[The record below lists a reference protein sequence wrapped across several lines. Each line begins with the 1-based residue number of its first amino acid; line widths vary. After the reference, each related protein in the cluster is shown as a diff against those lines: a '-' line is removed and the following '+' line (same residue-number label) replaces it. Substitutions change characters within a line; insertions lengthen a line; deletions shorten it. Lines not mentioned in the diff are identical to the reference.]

1 MPYRARSRMQHND
14 AKKGGKK
21 KMQISRDLQGLGR
34 SCWRVMVT
42 DLMLFR
48 RFPRLGLAALAIV
61 LVPAAY
67 ALIYL
72 SSVWDP
78 NAKTSDL
85 PVGIV
90 NLDQG
95 SVYQGRDSNV
105 GAELVTELTKSGEF
119 GFQRMDNA
127 EGARQSVRLGR
138 LAFAIII
145 PPDFSASALPG
156 TRPGGGK
163 VAVVLSE
170 GNNYAAAGIARRFA
184 AELGHQVNE
193 ALNEQRWEQVLI
205 SADGSGKSL
214 DKLRAGMAQ
223 LRTGAK
229 TFSEGVV
236 RYNGVA
242 AQLVTGFKQ
251 VGASTRGMEAR
262 LPADN
267 ELRTLRG
274 GTQRLTQRQREM
286 GAGLEQ
292 LQLGADRLTTG
303 ATQLQEETVGLP
315 FVGEKIAESAG
326 ALAAG
331 GKQLSEGL
339 GTAQDAN
346 TQLVRGA
353 ARIEEGTARLTEGMG
368 LLADNLRTL
377 AERLPEDTRLDAF
390 VRSSEEMLRGATK
403 LQGGIELVE
412 LALPAKAGKIDGSA
426 RGLAESVEPVLE
438 VLAPVPNNGS
448 AFAPNMIAMALWLGA
463 VMSVYLFSMRQLSEE
478 HALAPALAMTLGRYA
493 VPALLVLVQTV
504 LIVGVLIGGL
514 GVVVPDFPAFILIV
528 IVAGQ
533 AFLAIVLLMLRAFGE
548 VGKLIVILLL
558 TLQLAAG
565 GGVMPIE
572 LTTDVFQ
579 AVHDWLPFSWVI
591 KALRASLFGAFDN
604 DWGSASLHVAL
615 IGLGAL
621 LLCTLVGR
629 WKLVRAQDYRPA
641 IDI

>member
-1 MPYRARSRMQHND
+1 
-14 AKKGGKK
+14 
-21 KMQISRDLQGLGR
+21 
-34 SCWRVMVT
+34 MVT

-48 RFPRLGLAALAIV
+48 RFPRLGPAALAIV
-61 LVPAAY
+61 LVPAVY

-78 NAKTSDL
+78 NAKTSAL

-95 SVYQGRDSNV
+95 SVYQGRASNV
-105 GAELVTELTKSGEF
+105 GAELVQELMKSGEF
-119 GFQRMDNA
+119 GFRAMDNA
-127 EGARQSVRLGR
+127 DGARQGVRLGR
-138 LAFAIII
+138 LAFAVII

-156 TRPGGGK
+156 TWPGGGK
-163 VAVVLSE
+163 VSVVLSE
-170 GNNYAAAGIARRFA
+170 GNNYAASGIARRFA
-184 AELGHQVNE
+184 AELGHRANE

-214 DKLRAGMAQ
+214 DMLRAGMAQ

-229 TFSEGVV
+229 TYTEGMT
-236 RYNGVA
+236 RYNGMA
-242 AQLVTGFKQ
+242 AQLVAGFKQ
-251 VGASTRGMEAR
+251 VGASTRGLEPR
-262 LPADN
+262 LPSDADLKA
-267 ELRTLRG
+267 LRS

-303 ATQLQEETVGLP
+303 AAQLQEETAGLP

-326 ALAAG
+326 ELAAG

-368 LLADNLRTL
+368 LVADNLRIL
-377 AERLPEDTRLDAF
+377 GERLPEDKRLETF
-390 VRSSEEMLRGATK
+390 VRSGDEMVRGAAK
-403 LQGGIELVE
+403 LRSGIELVE
-412 LALPAKAGKIDGSA
+412 SALPATAGKLDGSA
-426 RGLAESVEPVLE
+426 RGLADSVEPVLE

-463 VMSVYLFSMRQLSEE
+463 VMSVYLFSMRQISDE
-478 HALAPALAMTLGRYA
+478 HAALPALAKTLGRYA
-493 VPALLVLVQTV
+493 VPALLVLLQTG
-504 LIVGVLIGGL
+504 LIVLVLRYGL
-514 GVVVPDFPAFILIV
+514 GVVVPDVLSFSLILLA
-528 IVAGQ
+528 AGQ

-572 LTTDVFQ
+572 LTADFFRV
-579 AVHDWLPFSWVI
+579 VHDWLPFSWVI
-591 KALRASLFGAFDN
+591 KALRASLFGAYDN
-604 DWGSASLHVAL
+604 GWLYAWLDVVLT
-615 IGLGAL
+615 GLGAL
-621 LLCTLVGR
+621 LLCG
-629 WKLVRAQDYRPA
+629 LVRHWKTVPAQDYRPA
-641 IDI
+641 IDV